1 MAIII
6 NNKIGNFKAYLISP
20 NNKNLGMITNIISL
34 DDVRRQ
40 IRKKKAIGYKILFNN
55 EYISIDKNGRLS
67 SYPDELNEYDN
78 ILLDLL
84 T

>member
-1 MAIII
+1 MAIKI
-6 NNKIGNFKAYLISP
+6 NNKVGNFKAYLISP

-40 IRKKKAIGYKILFNN
+40 IKKEKATGYKILFNN
-55 EYISIDKNGRLS
+55 EYISIDKNGMLS
-67 SYPDELNEYDN
+67 SDSDEFSEYAN